1 MTLPETVPGK
11 VPGPALETAPGP
23 IPKTASGTLPEPI
36 AEALDLGSSNPAS
49 LDVGSLA
56 GPEVIDLHPAPADME
71 RLVIEGLSRE
81 PKQLPAWFLYDDEG
95 SRLFELICE
104 QPEYSLTR
112 TETAL
117 LEREAPAIAAALGQ
131 GVLVEFGA
139 GSARKVGPL
148 LDAMARQAAPA
159 ANPAPNHPGQPAYVA
174 LDISASHLQ
183 EACDRLQRRHP
194 QVPILG
200 ICCDYSQ
207 LEALPS
213 PPLLNGQAHLGFF
226 PGSSLGNFE
235 PAAAQELL
243 AQFRRLLGPG
253 GKLLIGI
260 DQPKSSERLEAAYND
275 RAGVSAAFARNLLT
289 RLNRD
294 LAGDFN
300 PQAFRY
306 RARWQAVESRIEMA
320 LVSEGPQ
327 RVRLAGQTWSFARG
341 EPLVT
346 ETSAKYTAEAFLAL
360 AAPAGWRGAAR
371 WSDPDHDL
379 SLHLLVQ
386 AD

>member
-1 MTLPETVPGK
+1 MAPETVRGALPG
-11 VPGPALETAPGP
+11 AP
-23 IPKTASGTLPEPI
+23 
-36 AEALDLGSSNPAS
+36 DLGR
-49 LDVGSLA
+49 LDGGHHP

-148 LDAMARQAAPA
+148 LEAMARQAAAA
-159 ANPAPNHPGQPAYVA
+159 ANPAPSSPPTGQPAYVA

-194 QVPILG
+194 QVSMLG

-213 PPLLNGQAHLGFF
+213 HPLLNGQTHLGFF

-260 DQPKSSERLEAAYND
+260 DQPKATERLEAAYND
-275 RAGVSAAFARNLLT
+275 RAGVSAAFARNLLK

-300 PQAFRY
+300 PQAFLY
-306 RARWQAVESRIEMA
+306 RARWQPAESRIEMA
-320 LVSEGPQ
+320 LVSDGPQ
-327 RVRLAGQTWSFARG
+327 RVQLAGQSWSFASG
-341 EPLVT
+341 EALIT
-346 ETSAKYTAEAFLAL
+346 ETSAKYGAEAFLAL
-360 AAPAGWRGAAR
+360 ATPAGWRGAAR

-379 SLHLLVQ
+379 CLHLLVQ
-386 AD
+386 ADWAQSPPS

>member
-1 MTLPETVPGK
+1 VTDPETV
-11 VPGPALETAPGP
+11 LGP
-23 IPKTASGTLPEPI
+23 IPGTTPGALPG
-36 AEALDLGSSNPAS
+36 ALDLGSCDA
-49 LDVGSLA
+49 GSLNGSNQDGPSLA
-56 GPEVIDLHPAPADME
+56 APEVIDLHPAPADME

-117 LEREAPAIAAALGQ
+117 LEREAPAITAALGQ

-148 LDAMARQAAPA
+148 LEAMTRQAAPA
-159 ANPAPNHPGQPAYVA
+159 ANPSPSAPPGRPAYVA

-194 QVPILG
+194 QVPMLG

-213 PPLLNGQAHLGFF
+213 HPLLNGQVHLGFF

-275 RAGVSAAFARNLLT
+275 QAGVSAAFARNLLT

-300 PQAFRY
+300 PLAFRY
-306 RARWQAVESRIEMA
+306 RARWQAAESRIEMA
-320 LVSEGPQ
+320 LVSEGRQ
-327 RVRLAGQTWSFARG
+327 RVQLAGQSWTFASG
-341 EPLVT
+341 EALIT

-360 AAPAGWRGAAR
+360 AAPAGWHGAAR

-379 SLHLLVQ
+379 CLHLLVQ

>member
-1 MTLPETVPGK
+1 VTVPETVPGPIPGTT
-11 VPGPALETAPGP
+11 PGPLPG
-23 IPKTASGTLPEPI
+23 
-36 AEALDLGSSNPAS
+36 ALDLGSCAAGSPDGSS
-49 LDVGSLA
+49 LDGSSLA

-71 RLVIEGLSRE
+71 RLVIDGLSRD

-117 LEREAPAIAAALGQ
+117 LEREAPAIAAALGA

-159 ANPAPNHPGQPAYVA
+159 ANPAPSPPGQPAYVA

-194 QVPILG
+194 LVPMLG

-213 PPLLNGQAHLGFF
+213 HPLLNGQAHLGFF

-235 PAAAQELL
+235 PAAAQALL

-275 RAGVSAAFARNLLT
+275 RAGVSAAFARNLLN

-306 RARWQAVESRIEMA
+306 RARWQAAESRIEMA
-320 LVSEGPQ
+320 LVSEGRQ
-327 RVRLAGQTWSFARG
+327 QVQLAGQNWTFADG
-341 EPLVT
+341 EALIT
-346 ETSAKYTAEAFLAL
+346 ETSAKYTAEAFLGL
-360 AAPAGWRGAAR
+360 AAPAGWRGAAC

-379 SLHLLVQ
+379 GLHLLVQ